1 MVAMPL
7 YTTNPRLAPGLGR
20 WPLTSLSHRLAISVA
35 DPELGN
41 ALRTALV
48 LRPEFI
54 AANDNSADVVVTDSH
69 DFTNWN
75 GAQVLVVG
83 SSEKSRNGETVIDT
97 LDPSFIL
104 SAAAVLAAGYKL
116 TPERPHADAI
126 HLSSREQEVATL
138 LVDGA
143 SNKVIARELDISVHT
158 AKFHVTAVLDKLGAR
173 NRADAVAIALREGV
187 VTL

>member
-7 YTTNPRLAPGLGR
+7 YSTSRVAPQLGR
-20 WPLTSLSHRLAISVA
+20 WPLTSLSHRLAISVGDA
-35 DPELGN
+35 DLGN

-83 SSEKSRNGETVIDT
+83 SNEKARHGETVIDS
-97 LDPSFIL
+97 LDPSLIL
-104 SAAAVLAAGYKL
+104 SAAAVLASGYKL
-116 TPERPHADAI
+116 TPERSGDAI
-126 HLSSREQEVATL
+126 RLSSREQEVATL

>member
-7 YTTNPRLAPGLGR
+7 YSTASRTAPQLGA
-20 WPLTSLSHRLAISVA
+20 WPTSLSHRLAISVA
-35 DPELGN
+35 DEELGN

-48 LRPEFI
+48 IRPEFI
-54 AANDNSADVVVTDSH
+54 AANDNTADVVVTDSH
-69 DFTNWN
+69 DFTNFN
-75 GAQVLVVG
+75 GAQVLIVG
-83 SSEKSRNGETVIDT
+83 SSGKPRNGETVVES

-104 SAAAVLAAGYKL
+104 SAAAVLASGYKL
-116 TPERPHADAI
+116 TPDRNMAEKLY
-126 HLSSREQEVATL
+126 LSTREKEVASL
-138 LVDGA
+138 LAEGA